1 MFQFLVFIL
10 KRQEMK
16 KIQIALAAVLM
27 TVAGFIQAA
36 GLPGP
41 IVSADWLANN
51 LTSVQVLEVTGLV
64 KTFTQAP
71 EFEVDKKTGKKVLV
85 DIGGHIEGSHLL
97 NSKDVRVERLLDGDK
112 TKFLIPEQAD
122 FQKLIQSVGINSGK
136 PIVIV
141 PIGQDMADVDEGLRA
156 FWQFKVYGEQN
167 IAVLDGGLTGW
178 LAEGRPFSTAAAL
191 TNVGNWVA
199 QAANQEM
206 IATTAEVAEASKSG
220 NIQLIDSRQP
230 SQYWGTSKSPAVTT
244 FGHIAGAKI
253 FSPELMSRSA
263 NGAVYFLK
271 PATYA
276 AIMEANG
283 IKPNEPAISYC
294 NTGHLASGSWF
305 ILSQIMGN
313 KSAQLYDGSAYLW
326 TKQGNKLEGVP
337 MN

>member
-1 MFQFLVFIL
+1 
-10 KRQEMK
+10 MK
-16 KIQIALAAVLM
+16 KIQIIFAAVLM
-27 TVAGFIQAA
+27 TIAGFIQAA

-51 LTSVQVLEVTGLV
+51 LADVQVLEVTGLV
-64 KTFTQAP
+64 KSFTKAP

-85 DIGGHIEGSHLL
+85 EVGGHIEGSHLL

-141 PIGQDMADVDEGLRA
+141 PIGQDMSDVDEGLRA
-156 FWQFKVYGEQN
+156 FWQFKVYGEKN
-167 IAVLDGGLTGW
+167 IAVLDGGLAGW
-178 LAEGRPFSTAAAL
+178 LAEGRPFSTAAAS
-191 TNVGNWVA
+191 TNSGNWVA
-199 QAANQEM
+199 GTANQDL
-206 IATTAEVAEASKSG
+206 IATTAEVLQASKSG
-220 NIQLIDSRQP
+220 NIQIIDSRQP
-230 SQYWGTSKSPAVTT
+230 SQYLGVSKKPDVAG
-244 FGHIAGAKI
+244 FGHIPGAKM

-271 PATYA
+271 PATYT
-276 AIMEANG
+276 AILEANG

-305 ILSQIMGN
+305 ILTEILGN

-337 MN
+337 LN